1 MTFAFDLATAVTK
14 TSEGVYSGKVHDGWD
29 IRGNANGGYV
39 MALLASAM
47 REHAGRPDPISI
59 TLHYLA
65 PLPAGDFEI
74 TTQVIKRGRMF
85 CTVTA
90 SMVVNGREAVRAIG
104 AFSEAPAHD
113 HGMQH
118 HGIALTE
125 VPSFEQCTRRTPEGE
140 MVPLALMSKLDMRL
154 HPDDRGFA
162 TGQPNGVP
170 RIRGWFAFADG
181 RPNDTLSVLLAADAF
196 PPPVFNLLAVPGWV
210 PTVEFTVHVRA
221 VPSPGPL
228 RCEFTTKEIQGGMFE
243 EDGVIWDEHGT
254 LIAQSRQ
261 IGLIPL

>member
-1 MTFAFDLATAVTK
+1 
-14 TSEGVYSGKVHDGWD
+14 
-29 IRGNANGGYV
+29 
-39 MALLASAM
+39 
-47 REHAGRPDPISI
+47 
-59 TLHYLA
+59 
-65 PLPAGDFEI
+65 
-74 TTQVIKRGRMF
+74 MF

-90 SMVVNGREAVRAIG
+90 SMVVKGREAVRAIG

-113 HGMQH
+113 FGLQH

-125 VPSFEQCTRRTPEGE
+125 VPPFEQCTRRTAEGE

>member
-1 MTFAFDLATAVTK
+1 
-14 TSEGVYSGKVHDGWD
+14 
-29 IRGNANGGYV
+29 
-39 MALLASAM
+39 
-47 REHAGRPDPISI
+47 
-59 TLHYLA
+59 
-65 PLPAGDFEI
+65 
-74 TTQVIKRGRMF
+74 MF

-113 HGMQH
+113 FGLQH

-170 RIRGWFAFADG
+170 RIRGWFAFA
-181 RPNDTLSVLLAADAF
+181 
-196 PPPVFNLLAVPGWV
+196 GWV

-221 VPSPGPL
+221 MPSPGPL

-243 EDGVIWDEHGT
+243 EDGVIWDENGT

>member
-1 MTFAFDLATAVTK
+1 
-14 TSEGVYSGKVHDGWD
+14 
-29 IRGNANGGYV
+29 
-39 MALLASAM
+39 
-47 REHAGRPDPISI
+47 
-59 TLHYLA
+59 
-65 PLPAGDFEI
+65 
-74 TTQVIKRGRMF
+74 
-85 CTVTA
+85 
-90 SMVVNGREAVRAIG
+90 MVVNGREAVRAIG

-118 HGIALTE
+118 HGIALAE
-125 VPSFEQCTRRTPEGE
+125 LPPFEQCTRRTAEGE
-140 MVPLALMSKLDMRL
+140 IVHLALMSKLDMRL

-221 VPSPGPL
+221 VPAPGPL
-228 RCEFTTKEIQGGMFE
+228 RGEFTTKEIQGGMFE

>member
-90 SMVVNGREAVRAIG
+90 SMVVNGRIAVRAIG

-125 VPSFEQCTRRTPEGE
+125 VPPFEQ
-140 MVPLALMSKLDMRL
+140 
-154 HPDDRGFA
+154 
-162 TGQPNGVP
+162 
-170 RIRGWFAFADG
+170 
-181 RPNDTLSVLLAADAF
+181 
-196 PPPVFNLLAVPGWV
+196 
-210 PTVEFTVHVRA
+210 
-221 VPSPGPL
+221 
-228 RCEFTTKEIQGGMFE
+228 
-243 EDGVIWDEHGT
+243 
-254 LIAQSRQ
+254 
-261 IGLIPL
+261 

>member
-1 MTFAFDLATAVTK
+1 
-14 TSEGVYSGKVHDGWD
+14 
-29 IRGNANGGYV
+29 

-90 SMVVNGREAVRAIG
+90 SMVVNGRIAVRAIG

-125 VPSFEQCTRRTPEGE
+125 VPPFEQCTRRTAEGE
-140 MVPLALMSKLDMRL
+140 IVPLALMSKLDMRL

-162 TGQPNGVP
+162 AGLRLPTADQTTRCRCCLRPMRFHRQCSTCWPYLVGCQLWSSPCTFGQCHRLAHCDANL
-170 RIRGWFAFADG
+170 RRKKSRAECLRKTA
-181 RPNDTLSVLLAADAF
+181 LS
-196 PPPVFNLLAVPGWV
+196 
-210 PTVEFTVHVRA
+210 
-221 VPSPGPL
+221 
-228 RCEFTTKEIQGGMFE
+228 
-243 EDGVIWDEHGT
+243 GT
-254 LIAQSRQ
+254 NTER
-261 IGLIPL
+261 